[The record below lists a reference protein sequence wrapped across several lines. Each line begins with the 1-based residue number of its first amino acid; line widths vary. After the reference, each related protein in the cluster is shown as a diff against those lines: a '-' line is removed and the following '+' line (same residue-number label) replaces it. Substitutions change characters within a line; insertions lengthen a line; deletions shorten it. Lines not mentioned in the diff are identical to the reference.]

1 MQHRHDAQGPPMVAV
16 SRSRSSCPKGTI
28 AALLNSTACD
38 GGSWHMRVRACE
50 RCNPACCCG
59 KKQISS
65 SPHGTCSR
73 PCSTEVTE
81 DRKHRRSG
89 VRAPTELSVYLTII
103 QGRFQLVIR
112 LSAREI
118 AVLFFDED
126 TTTAN
131 SDVYYAAGWREHGV
145 CYKNDIIT
153 EELAVMKNF

>member
-81 DRKHRRSG
+81 DRKHR
-89 VRAPTELSVYLTII
+89 SV
-103 QGRFQLVIR
+103 
-112 LSAREI
+112 
-118 AVLFFDED
+118 
-126 TTTAN
+126 
-131 SDVYYAAGWREHGV
+131 V
-145 CYKNDIIT
+145 CYSSYCCKTPQTSAFYTNLGLT
-153 EELAVMKNF
+153 TSASFPFTLSRAARLLMRLA